1 MNGARIYFT
10 IPILGGIDITE
21 TLIGSWVIVCLLGI
35 AFWFLGRNLKIRP
48 EGKRQLAAEKL
59 VGMLN
64 NLIDDT
70 MGPGMRR
77 FAPYIGALFCF
88 SLFNNLSSL
97 VGAKPATSDL
107 SVTLAMALATTC
119 IVYYNGFKKNG
130 VLGHLKGTFLE
141 PVPFIAPLNLVSE
154 LATPVSMAFRH
165 YGNIASGGVITSLI
179 YTALASASTAILD
192 IGIPFLQ
199 VGIPAVLSIYFDLFT
214 GFLQAYIF
222 CMLTMVFTSNAVN
235 D

>member
-21 TLIGSWVIVCLLGI
+21 TIVGSWVIVALLGV
-35 AFWFLGRNLKIRP
+35 AFWYLGHNLQVRP
-48 EGKRQLAAEKL
+48 QSKRQLVAEKL
-59 VGMLN
+59 IDMLN
-64 NLIDDT
+64 SLLDDT
-70 MGPGMRR
+70 MGPGLRR

-107 SVTLAMALATTC
+107 SVTLAMALATTF

-130 VLGHLKGTFLE
+130 FLGHLKGTFLE
-141 PVPFIAPLNLVSE
+141 PVPFIAPLNIVSE
-154 LATPVSMAFRH
+154 LASPVSMAFRH
-165 YGNIASGGVITSLI
+165 YGNIASGGVITTLI
-179 YTALASASTAILD
+179 YTALAGASTALLD

-222 CMLTMVFTSNAVN
+222 CMLTMVFTANVVN